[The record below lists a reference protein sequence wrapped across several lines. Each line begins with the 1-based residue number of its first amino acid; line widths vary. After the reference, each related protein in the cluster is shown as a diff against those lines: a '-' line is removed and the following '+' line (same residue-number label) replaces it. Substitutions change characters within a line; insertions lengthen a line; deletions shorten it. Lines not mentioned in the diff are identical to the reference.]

1 MRRLGQRARR
11 RNEGQSSKAEG
22 SPLRM
27 ESRLIER
34 QKQSV
39 REDESGRTC

>member
-1 MRRLGQRARR
+1 MVRRLGQRARR
-11 RNEGQSSKAEG
+11 RNEGQAES